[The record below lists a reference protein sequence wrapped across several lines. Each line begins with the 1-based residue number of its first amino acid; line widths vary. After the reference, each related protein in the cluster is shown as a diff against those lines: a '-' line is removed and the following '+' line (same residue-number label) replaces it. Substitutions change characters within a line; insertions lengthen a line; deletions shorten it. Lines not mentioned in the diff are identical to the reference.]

1 MSSVQPCSTGDD
13 DRRPPL
19 NDLLAIARHGL
30 GLKLKRLPSWLF
42 YDERGSALFEQICE
56 QPEYYLTR
64 CEVALMDEHAASIAA
79 SLGSEVRLVEYGSGS
94 GLKTRMLLREMH
106 DPVSYVPVEI
116 SPAPLNESVRRLALE
131 FPQLPLQPL
140 CADFSKPLRL
150 PIPPRAPRRTVLYFP
165 GSTIGNFEARDA
177 VDLLRKMRNEMGD
190 AGGILIGVDLK
201 KDVAQ
206 MEAAYNDRAGVTA
219 EFTLNMLARLNREI
233 GSDFDLSGFRH
244 HARYNPMAGRI
255 ETHIVSSREQQV
267 KIGSSKVGFRAEEVI
282 QVEYSCKYSLED
294 FAALAEKAG
303 LAVMRTWLDP
313 QRMFSVQYLV
323 RASAVAR

>member
-1 MSSVQPCSTGDD
+1 
-13 DRRPPL
+13 
-19 NDLLAIARHGL
+19 
-30 GLKLKRLPSWLF
+30 
-42 YDERGSALFEQICE
+42 
-56 QPEYYLTR
+56 
-64 CEVALMDEHAASIAA
+64 
-79 SLGSEVRLVEYGSGS
+79 
-94 GLKTRMLLREMH
+94 
-106 DPVSYVPVEI
+106 
-116 SPAPLNESVRRLALE
+116 
-131 FPQLPLQPL
+131 
-140 CADFSKPLRL
+140 
-150 PIPPRAPRRTVLYFP
+150 
-165 GSTIGNFEARDA
+165 
-177 VDLLRKMRNEMGD
+177 MRNEMGD

-233 GSDFDLSGFRH
+233 GSDFDLSAFRH

-294 FAALAEKAG
+294 FAALAGKAG

-313 QRMFSVQYLV
+313 QRMFSVHYLV